1 VLEIDREIVCSRNTE
16 ASQEYKFIRSHF
28 LSDEG
33 CFIEAM
39 PSLVSKLE
47 GPPQEG
53 RGQNGQYVYWIC
65 MVFPSDETVATHGC
79 KTPADFDRQS
89 FRVACVEAHTFFG
102 NEVVETVCFQE
113 PHADGRPHLN
123 LLVRCKKQYRWLK
136 VAQRLLQH
144 HKIFV
149 GFGQN
154 ITSWQEGVVYGRVA
168 SDHKP
173 PEGLDKDYDQWHVG
187 GLPTPLE
194 QFLPRRYQTEG
205 FVRHSRLTPLAFYD
219 LCVKY
224 NLQDVDQVWAKA
236 TALSELGDRALLS
249 YLLENDCSSC
259 LGKVL
264 KAQQAKEKVRR
275 AGLSRE
281 QLLEEFVSTK
291 TCCCVT
297 AGHCHGLMKEILQKN
312 NLDGAF
318 QKEVM
323 SVMRAGRAKM
333 RNICLVGD
341 TDCAKSFLFKGL
353 RGLFEVYERPEGGSH
368 QLHDL
373 LGAEVVFLNDFEYD
387 ADAPKW
393 MPWQYFKD
401 FLEGS
406 EVKVAVPKQS
416 GSNQMFKGTAPVFL
430 TASQEIVLKK
440 YGKEVT
446 RETDQM
452 RKRIRYFKL
461 SYQVPEDQRQEV
473 VKVCS
478 HCSARLYLEGKALLD
493 HPTSSSGQ
501 ASDPASLGP
510 SSSALFTSAPPPKR
524 VRLTDDTVKQLK
536 DAKDLLDLG
545 VLTQAEFQELKAKV
559 LSAV

>member
-1 VLEIDREIVCSRNTE
+1 
-16 ASQEYKFIRSHF
+16 
-28 LSDEG
+28 
-33 CFIEAM
+33 
-39 PSLVSKLE
+39 
-47 GPPQEG
+47 
-53 RGQNGQYVYWIC
+53 
-65 MVFPSDETVATHGC
+65 MVFPSEETVATHGC
-79 KTPADFDRQS
+79 RTPADFTRES
-89 FRVACVEAHTFFG
+89 FREACVEAHTFCG
-102 NEVVETVCFQE
+102 QEVVETVCFQE
-113 PHADGRPHLN
+113 PHEDGRPHLN
-123 LLVRCKKQYRWLK
+123 LLIRCKKQYRWLR
-136 VAQRLLQH
+136 VAQHLLQH
-144 HKIFV
+144 HKMFV

-154 ITSWQEGVVYGRVA
+154 IKSWQEGVVYGRVA

-173 PEGLDKDYDQWHVG
+173 PEGLDKDYEQWHVC

-205 FVRHSRLTPLAFYD
+205 FVRHSRMTPLAFYD

-224 NLQDVDQVWAKA
+224 NLQDMDQVWAKA
-236 TALSELGDRALLS
+236 AALSDLGDRVLLA
-249 YLLENDCSSC
+249 YLLENDGSSS

-291 TCCCVT
+291 TCCCEA
-297 AGHCHGLMKEILQKN
+297 AGQCHGLMKEILQKN
-312 NLDGAF
+312 NLDGVF

-323 SVMRAGRAKM
+323 GVMRAGRAKM

-353 RGLFEVYERPEGGSH
+353 RDLFEVYERPEGGSH
-368 QLHDL
+368 QLLDL

-406 EVKVAVPKQS
+406 EVKVAVPKQN
-416 GSNQMFKGTAPVFL
+416 GTNQKFKGTAPVFL
-430 TASQEIVLKK
+430 TACEEIVLKK

-446 RETDQM
+446 KETEQM
-452 RKRIRYFKL
+452 RKRILYFKL
-461 SYQVPEDQRQEV
+461 FHQIPEDQRQEV
-473 VKVCS
+473 LRVCP
-478 HCSARLYLEGKALLD
+478 HCTATLYLEGKALLD
-493 HPTSSSGQ
+493 NPTSSAGQ
-501 ASDPASLGP
+501 SSDAASSAP

-524 VRLTDDTVKQLK
+524 VRLTDSTVKQLK

-545 VLTQAEFQELKAKV
+545 VLTQPEFEELKAKV